1 MASGALWCVLLDIRF
16 NVCPAFGG
24 CGCERFP
31 REPLV
36 VLVDESLHKE
46 GLRKR
51 RAGSHSD
58 GLQGWRSRTV
68 IPSPSSH
75 DSLLALVCRVH
86 EAEFT
91 GAPYSVWPPE
101 GLLTD

>member
-16 NVCPAFGG
+16 DVCPAFGG
-24 CGCERFP
+24 CGCEHFP

-51 RAGSHSD
+51 RAGSHLR
-58 GLQGWRSRTV
+58 GGRGGAAAQLFQALVPTT
-68 IPSPSSH
+68 
-75 DSLLALVCRVH
+75 LLALVCHVR
-86 EAEFT
+86 E
-91 GAPYSVWPPE
+91 
-101 GLLTD
+101 

>member
-24 CGCERFP
+24 CGCEHFP

-58 GLQGWRSRTV
+58 GSQGWRSHTV

-75 DSLLALVCRVH
+75 DSACSCLPCVS
-86 EAEFT
+86 EAEFA
-91 GAPYSVWPPE
+91 GAKAPMVC
-101 GLLTD
+101 GLLKVC